1 MRKSM
6 VASSTY
12 TGRSF
17 NKRLDP
23 SQLDIDDDD
32 TSCCAEVTRTI
43 TQFVSRIFK
52 PRQVIVLL
60 RLLKAVTFC
69 TLILTIIADLLICY
83 YIEFHVSHDVSMKLG
98 GHREVLNRLY
108 GVAVAVLAV
117 FVELD
122 MHIVSKHFVG
132 LKPFV
137 ARSLLY
143 LFVASLSTVSPMI
156 AYERKLIRQQKR
168 ASNKYY
174 YAGDDGDDGNAN
186 YNNNNYNQ
194 NKCGVTYPIKDEV
207 PTSAVA
213 FLSITSFILFGCACA
228 YFLLGLLCLDRFT
241 AKAFLADDDQVAAAV
256 SATQLRDVGNSESF
270 DSYDQESSNYS
281 RNHGTYMPNRYSGS
295 NEEYSSEMD

>member
-1 MRKSM
+1 MM
-6 VASSTY
+6 ASSTY
-12 TGRSF
+12 PGRSF

-23 SQLDIDDDD
+23 SQLDIEDDD
-32 TSCCAEVTRTI
+32 TSCCAEVTRTV

-69 TLILTIIADLLICY
+69 TLILTIVSDLLFCY
-83 YIEFHVSHDVSMKLG
+83 YIEFHVSHDVSAKLG
-98 GHREVLNRLY
+98 GHREVVNRLY

-156 AYERKLIRQQKR
+156 AYERKLIRQQKKSS
-168 ASNKYY
+168 SNYY
-174 YAGDDGDDGNAN
+174 YNGGDDDGAN
-186 YNNNNYNQ
+186 NYNYNQ

-207 PTSAVA
+207 PTSAIA
-213 FLSITSFILFGCACA
+213 FLSITSFIL
-228 YFLLGLLCLDRFT
+228 
-241 AKAFLADDDQVAAAV
+241 
-256 SATQLRDVGNSESF
+256 
-270 DSYDQESSNYS
+270 
-281 RNHGTYMPNRYSGS
+281 
-295 NEEYSSEMD
+295 